1 MKITLFLLLIM
12 DIFLP
17 KHLMLKIRA
26 IKIQKLKL
34 LYKIMMLLIIFN
46 YGYISYVGAS
56 ELLGTG

>member
-34 LYKIMMLLIIFN
+34 LYKIMMIIIIF
-46 YGYISYVGAS
+46 
-56 ELLGTG
+56 